1 MAKTTTKT
9 TTRRKVKKNRS
20 RRGKSRTTIWFGTPG
35 YGYRSGCYC
44 SPMDMLAGYLQLIF
58 LSLFMLMFF
67 MIMIGSIFY
76 PSSDVVETTTTTVTT
91 TEGDDQFALRG
102 PQAYERFSMP
112 TITDVKKMM
121 PSWITGQV
129 DEKVAPKKKEKK
141 D

>member
-9 TTRRKVKKNRS
+9 TTRRKVKRSRS
-20 RRGKSRTTIWFGTPG
+20 RRGKSRTTIWFGSPG

-44 SPMDMLAGYLQLIF
+44 SPMDTLAGYLQLIF

-67 MIMIGSIFY
+67 MIMVGSIFY

-112 TITDVKKMM
+112 TITDVKKML

-129 DEKVAPKKKEKK
+129 DEKRNKR
-141 D
+141 